1 MLARWSAI
9 CFVAAAIAADV
20 QIPAGTELHVRL
32 QTPVAA
38 TTTKLNQPVEVVV
51 IEPVIS
57 NGQIVIPAGAKI
69 TGQVKEAKPAANNE
83 RAQLRLAF
91 DQIAGPDGKPT
102 KIDAQVA
109 AIDNARES
117 VDDKGNIVGILASE
131 TLSARMDAGINKVV
145 QRYPGF
151 GQVLQAI
158 KGGVISEADPDI
170 NYPAGVEMAL
180 KLNKPLSWTASA
192 QQSPVGEIQP
202 ADQLAAMVNAQPY
215 RTIAQNPPNPSD
227 ITNLMFLGTEQ
238 QINDAFTAAGWIQAA
253 ALSGQSKLETVR
265 AVAEMRGYKEAPVSI
280 LMLEGRP
287 PDLVFEKQN
296 NTFAQRHHLRIWQR
310 PGTFDGRPIWVC
322 AATHDT
328 GIAFSEQDRTFIHKI
343 DPEIDRER
351 SKVVN
356 DLLFTGKVKGLA
368 LVDRPQVPKKSK
380 NGTGDDLITDGRMA
394 VLEF

>member
-1 MLARWSAI
+1 MLARWGAI

-32 QTPVAA
+32 QTPIAA
-38 TTTKLNQPVEVVV
+38 TTTKANQPVEVVA

-69 TGQVKEAKPAANNE
+69 TGQVKEVKPPANNE

-91 DQIAGPDGKPT
+91 GQIAGPDGKSA

-109 AIDNARES
+109 GVDNARES

-170 NYPAGVEMAL
+170 NYAAGVEITL
-180 KLNKPLSWTASA
+180 RLNKPLSWTPGA

-202 ADQLAAMVNAQPY
+202 ADQLAAMVNAQPF

-227 ITNLMFLGTEQ
+227 VTNLMFLGTEQ
-238 QINDAFTAAGWIQAA
+238 QINDAFTAAGWSQAA

-280 LMLEGRP
+280 LMLQGRP

-296 NTFAQRHHLRIWQR
+296 NTFAQRHHLRIWKR

-368 LVDRPQVPKKSK
+368 LVERPQVPNKSK